1 MMVTSRGLRQTL
13 PGVVH
18 RVIGSGCW
26 LAVAICACLA
36 LPANAQND
44 SSSSVAAAAFPSRP
58 VRIVVPY
65 PPGGFN
71 DTLGRLIAVYLSKTW
86 KQPVVV
92 DNKPGGGTVIGTQA
106 VATAPAD
113 GHTLL
118 VVQFPFAANPWLY
131 KSLPYDTEKSFAPV
145 VLAGRSPML
154 LVANARSDLR
164 NVGDVISLAKSKPKA
179 FDYGSSGTGSSNHLA
194 MAYFEALAGI
204 DLHQVP
210 YRGSTPML
218 TDLAGGQI
226 DLAFDALPHVLPFIQ
241 SGKVRALA
249 IASSKRSSLM
259 PHLPTV
265 VESGVSGY
273 EVSSWHGFVVPSGTP
288 RAVIEKINR
297 DINDALSS
305 AEVRKVFEQQ
315 GVIPDGGTPAQFKAF
330 VENQLTLWKK
340 VISQK
345 NITAD

>member
-1 MMVTSRGLRQTL
+1 MMVASRSLRQLL
-13 PGVVH
+13 PGVFH
-18 RVIGSGCW
+18 RVIGSGC
-26 LAVAICACLA
+26 LVAVALCAWLA

-44 SSSSVAAAAFPSRP
+44 SSSSAMAVAFPSRP

-71 DTLGRLIAVYLSKTW
+71 DTLGRLIAVHLSKAW

-92 DNKPGGGTVIGTQA
+92 DNKPGGGTVIGSQA

-131 KSLPYDTEKSFAPV
+131 KALPYDTEKSFAPV

-164 NVGDVISLAKSKPKA
+164 SVGDVISRAKTKPKA
-179 FDYGSSGTGSSNHLA
+179 LDYGSSGSGSSNHLA

-204 DLHQVP
+204 DLNQVP

-249 IASSKRSSLM
+249 IASSRRSSLM

-265 VESGVSGY
+265 GESGVSGY
-273 EVSSWHGFVVPSGTP
+273 EVSSWHGFVVPAGTP
-288 RAVIEKINR
+288 RVVIEKINR

-330 VENQLTLWKK
+330 VESQLTLWKK

>member
-1 MMVTSRGLRQTL
+1 MVVFRSMRRSLAR
-13 PGVVH
+13 VVH
-18 RVIGSGCW
+18 RVLGSCC
-26 LAVAICACLA
+26 LFVAALCAWLA
-36 LPANAQND
+36 LPVNAQSD
-44 SSSSVAAAAFPSRP
+44 SRPSATTGNFPSRP

-71 DTLGRLIAVYLSKTW
+71 DTLGRLMAVHLSKTW

-106 VATAPAD
+106 VATSPAD

-131 KSLPYDTEKSFAPV
+131 KLLPYDTEKSFAPV

-154 LVANARSDLR
+154 LVASARSDLR
-164 NVGDVISLAKSKPKA
+164 SVGDVISRAKTKPKA
-179 FDYGSSGTGSSNHLA
+179 VDYGSSGSGSSNHLA

-204 DLHQVP
+204 DLNQVP
-210 YRGSTPML
+210 YRGSAPML

-226 DLAFDALPHVLPFIQ
+226 DLAFDALPHALPFIQ

-249 IASSKRSSLM
+249 IASSNRSSLM
-259 PHLPTV
+259 PNLPTV
-265 VESGVSGY
+265 SESGVSGY
-273 EVSSWHGFVVPSGTP
+273 EVSSWHGFVVPAGTP
-288 RAVIEKINR
+288 TAVIEKINR
-297 DINDALSS
+297 DINDVLSS
-305 AEVRKVFEQQ
+305 AEVRKIFEQQ

-330 VENQLTLWKK
+330 VESQMTLWKK
-340 VISQK
+340 VISQR

>member
-1 MMVTSRGLRQTL
+1 MVVSRVLRRSL
-13 PGVVH
+13 ARVVH
-18 RVIGSGCW
+18 WVLGSGCVFITA
-26 LAVAICACLA
+26 LCAGLA
-36 LPANAQND
+36 LPVNAQSDARPSATTGN
-44 SSSSVAAAAFPSRP
+44 FPSRP

-71 DTLGRLIAVYLSKTW
+71 DTLGRLMAVHLSKTW

-106 VATAPAD
+106 VATSPAD
-113 GHTLL
+113 GYTLL

-154 LVANARSDLR
+154 LVANARSDLQS
-164 NVGDVISLAKSKPKA
+164 VGDVISRAKTKPKA
-179 FDYGSSGTGSSNHLA
+179 VDYGSSGSGSSNHLA

-204 DLHQVP
+204 DLNQVP

-226 DLAFDALPHVLPFIQ
+226 DLAFDALPHALPFIQ

-249 IASSKRSSLM
+249 IASSSRSSLM
-259 PHLPTV
+259 PHVPTV
-265 VESGVSGY
+265 GESGVPGY
-273 EVSSWHGFVVPSGTP
+273 EVSSWHGFVVPAGTP
-288 RAVIEKINR
+288 RAVIEKINH

-305 AEVRKVFEQQ
+305 AEVRKIFEQQ

-330 VENQLTLWKK
+330 VESQLTLWKK